1 MLGTCLCAGIPIESK
16 KQPRPL
22 YAFRVILLIS
32 RYAYAAYS
40 TVILFPF
47 KKTFFSPVSAAL
59 MYLEETRLAMVSVPG
74 SEILAK
80 IKTKSR
86 IFDIGHSSSR
96 IVSEY
101 TIAKRRKTS

>member
-1 MLGTCLCAGIPIESK
+1 
-16 KQPRPL
+16 
-22 YAFRVILLIS
+22 
-32 RYAYAAYS
+32 
-40 TVILFPF
+40 
-47 KKTFFSPVSAAL
+47 
-59 MYLEETRLAMVSVPG
+59 MVSVPG